1 MSNIIKALDM
11 LSETSVKD
19 LLNKIEDGFDLTKD
33 ELKKLI
39 SLGLVNDN
47 GNPTEKAKGMYSS
60 LYD

>member
-1 MSNIIKALDM
+1 MSNIVKTLNMI
-11 LSETSVKD
+11 SETSIKD

-39 SLGLVNDN
+39 DRGLATAN
-47 GNPTEKAKGMYSS
+47 GTPTEKARGMYSS